1 VIASLATRSQVLEP
15 IEELAERSWV
25 GPSMGG
31 RLTIRVACSRA
42 DASRAAQ
49 DLVRVASRI
58 ASWAGRLTR
67 FTSTS
72 DLARLNADS
81 SRPRSAARPTLAAI
95 LDWAERAA
103 DLTEG
108 VTDVTLLDAR
118 LVAEGAVPD
127 HRAAGTE
134 VGSAADGSA
143 PTAFAVP
150 TTAGD
155 TRGPVRPGWWLE
167 RGARSSVVHRRVPV
181 RFDLDGVGK
190 GWIADRALGLL
201 SRYPAAFVDADGDI
215 ALRTGGDV
223 EWWIGVADPRAEDA
237 ADLAAFRFGGQI
249 PGPLGLATS
258 GTSVHRWKRDG
269 HRHHHLIDPRT
280 SLPAVTD
287 VVQATVLSSSARRAE
302 VLAKSVV
309 ILGADEGFALLE
321 RARALG
327 AVLLLEN
334 GEVVATPDSMAWL
347 A

>member
-1 VIASLATRSQVLEP
+1 
-15 IEELAERSWV
+15 
-25 GPSMGG
+25 MGG
-31 RLTIRVACSRA
+31 RLTIRVACSSEN
-42 DASRAAQ
+42 ASRAAQ
-49 DLVRVASRI
+49 DLSRVASRI
-58 ASWAGRLTR
+58 SVWASRLTR
-67 FTSTS
+67 FTNTS

-103 DLTEG
+103 DLSEG

-118 LVAEGAVPD
+118 LAAEDADPD
-127 HRAAGTE
+127 QRPALAE
-134 VGSAADGSA
+134 VEALTARSASSDFPA
-143 PTAFAVP
+143 PTDPGA
-150 TTAGD
+150 TS
-155 TRGPVRPGWWLE
+155 RPVRPRWWLE
-167 RGARSSVVHRRVPV
+167 RGARGSMVHRRAPV

-215 ALRTGGDV
+215 ALRTGKDV
-223 EWWIGVADPRAEDA
+223 EWWIGVSDPRATDA

-269 HRHHHLIDPRT
+269 REHHHLIDPR
-280 SLPAVTD
+280 SGLPAVTD

-309 ILGADEGFALLE
+309 ILGADAGFGLLE
-321 RARALG
+321 RAQALAG
-327 AVLLLEN
+327 VLMLES
-334 GEVVATPDSMAWL
+334 GDVVATPDSMAWL